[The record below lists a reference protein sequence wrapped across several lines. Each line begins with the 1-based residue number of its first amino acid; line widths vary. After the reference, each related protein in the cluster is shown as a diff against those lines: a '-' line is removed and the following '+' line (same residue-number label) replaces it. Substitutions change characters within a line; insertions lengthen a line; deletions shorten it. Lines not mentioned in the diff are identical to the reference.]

1 MAESLA
7 PVDTSVAIP
16 PAVKAAAERANA
28 YYQQQPQTPEPAPAP
43 SEVQAQSPEPPAPA
57 PTQPPPDVQ
66 ANISD
71 RLTQLEADLAKRERD
86 YNALLGR
93 NAQQREYIAMQQTQ
107 LAQMSNPRSWAQPN
121 QQRPQQAQRA
131 RPLITDEERRAYGDE
146 ALSVMERKAR
156 EVVQPVVQQLNQQN
170 QQLRQELQKV
180 KSQDIYQAL
189 DSALPSWRQI
199 NQTQEWRD
207 WLTLPDIYSGMVR
220 QRLLDG
226 AFSAGDAGRVLAFL
240 QGFLAEYPEHTGQQS
255 PAPAAA
261 QPATPVRKAAVKL
274 ESLAAPGRASPSPE
288 KATGEQPI
296 ITNKDVSRFYADV
309 THGRY
314 AGREQEKNAREA
326 QIHAA
331 VRDGRVQI
339 IK

>member
-28 YYQQQPQTPEPAPAP
+28 YYQQQSQSPEQPAPVA
-43 SEVQAQSPEPPAPA
+43 ETQSPEPAAPA
-57 PTQPPPDVQ
+57 PTPPPVES
-66 ANISD
+66 NEVEH
-71 RLTQLEADLAKRERD
+71 LKTELAKRERD

-93 NAQQREYIAMQQTQ
+93 NAQQREYIAMQQNQ
-107 LAQMSNPRSWAQPN
+107 LQSLSNPRSWAQP
-121 QQRPQQAQRA
+121 QHQGQPPQRQ

-156 EVVQPVVQQLNQQN
+156 EVVQPVVQQLNEQN

-180 KSQDIYQAL
+180 KSHDIYQAL
-189 DSALPSWRQI
+189 DQGLPEWRQI
-199 NQTQEWRD
+199 NQSQEWRD
-207 WLTLPDIYSGMVR
+207 WLTLPDIYSGVVR

-240 QGFLAEYPEHTGQQS
+240 RGFLAEYPEHTGQQS
-255 PAPAAA
+255 PASAAA
-261 QPATPVRKAAVKL
+261 QPAMPVRKAAVKL

-314 AGREQEKNAREA
+314 TGREQEKATREA

-331 VRDGRVQI
+331 VREGRVQI
-339 IK
+339 VK